1 MKEKILLPKIRNTK
15 PAARDTLVRL
25 GAEVYEA
32 VSDLA
37 YKTAMSKKD
46 IASIL
51 LRDALSRVELVERKV
66 YEMHLADGQDDQ
78 EDE

>member
-1 MKEKILLPKIRNTK
+1 MKDKILLPKIRSTK

-25 GAEVYEA
+25 DAEVYEA

-66 YEMHLADGQDDQ
+66 YEMQMADDEQ

>member
-1 MKEKILLPKIRNTK
+1 MTDKILLPHIRSTK

-25 GAEVYEA
+25 DAEVFEA
-32 VSDLA
+32 IGDLA

-66 YEMHLADGQDDQ
+66 YEMRLADIQG